1 MLDTPTNRETE
12 TIAQIERMD
21 LEMRLIL
28 KRIEHAGTDADRRA
42 LNRQL
47 GDLTARVN
55 YLRRTLR

>member
-1 MLDTPTNRETE
+1 MVDTFTNRETE

-21 LEMRLIL
+21 LQMRLIL

-47 GDLTARVN
+47 GDLTAQVN
-55 YLRRTLR
+55 YLRRTLK